1 MIGTVGSTPGQRVLA
16 IFTRQAIEFRR
27 SPHRWFDL
35 IAPAVDTLLIA
46 TIGVLAVREGA
57 SAEAGVPYLLI
68 GVLLFHVLWQAELGI
83 ALGFLDE
90 TWSRNILNLMVTPL
104 RELEFAAAVAGVGMV
119 KVVAAIAVV
128 AATGVGLYAVDVGDT
143 VLSVLPVIALLI
155 VQGWFLAFVCIGCVL
170 RFGSGAEILAWI
182 LAFVIWPFSGVFYPV
197 DALPGGLQPVAWA
210 LPTTHAFVA
219 ARAVIGGAPL
229 PWDDVAR
236 SALLTVAT
244 GVIATWFLLR
254 MLARFRRE
262 GYVTRY
268 S

>member
-1 MIGTVGSTPGQRVLA
+1 MTGAVTQRVGA
-16 IFTRQAIEFRR
+16 IFTRQAVEFRR

-35 IAPAVDTLLIA
+35 IAPAVDTVLIA

-57 SAEAGVPYLLI
+57 SAEAGVPYLLV

-83 ALGFLDE
+83 ALSFLDE

-104 RELEFAAAVAGVGMV
+104 REWEFAAAAAAVGMV
-119 KVVAAIAVV
+119 KVVAAILVV
-128 AATGVGLYAVDVGDT
+128 AATGLTLYSVEVGDT
-143 VLSVLPVIALLI
+143 ILRTLPVVALLI
-155 VQGWFLAFVCIGCVL
+155 TQGWCLAFVCIGCVL

-182 LAFVIWPFSGVFYPV
+182 LAFLIWPFSGVLYPV
-197 DALPGGLQPVAWA
+197 DALPGVLQPVSWA

-219 ARAVIGGAPL
+219 AREVVGGSPL
-229 PWDDVAR
+229 PWDDVGRA
-236 SALLTVAT
+236 AALTVVAA
-244 GVIATWFLLR
+244 GLSLWFLLR

>member
-1 MIGTVGSTPGQRVLA
+1 VVSTATAQRIGAV
-16 IFTRQAIEFRR
+16 FTRQAIEFRR

-57 SAEAGVPYLLI
+57 SAEAGVPYLLV

-104 RELEFAAAVAGVGMV
+104 REWEFVTAAAAVGMA
-119 KVVAAIAVV
+119 KVVAAIVVV
-128 AATGVGLYAVDVGDT
+128 AATGVALYAVDVGDT
-143 VLSVLPVIALLI
+143 VLGVLPVIALLI

-197 DALPGGLQPVAWA
+197 DALPGALQPVAWA

-219 ARAVIGGAPL
+219 AREVIGGGAL

-236 SALLTVAT
+236 SAALTAIT
-244 GVIATWFLLR
+244 GALTTWFLLR

>member
-1 MIGTVGSTPGQRVLA
+1 MSTATDLSRQRIGAVFQ
-16 IFTRQAIEFRR
+16 RQAMEFRR

-35 IAPAVDTLLIA
+35 VAPAVDTILIA

-57 SAEAGVPYLLI
+57 SAEAGVPYLLV

-104 RELEFAAAVAGVGMV
+104 REWEFATAAAAVGMV
-119 KVVAAIAVV
+119 KVVAAIVVVGATGLALYSVEVGSIILQTLPVV
-128 AATGVGLYAVDVGDT
+128 AL
-143 VLSVLPVIALLI
+143 LVI
-155 VQGWFLAFVCIGCVL
+155 QGWCLAFVCIGAVL

-182 LAFVIWPFSGVFYPV
+182 LAFVLWPFSGVLYPV
-197 DALPGGLQPVAWA
+197 DALPGALQPVSLV
-210 LPTTHAFVA
+210 LPTTHAFRA
-219 ARAVIGGAPL
+219 AREVIAGNPL
-229 PWDDVAR
+229 PWDEVAL
-236 SALLTVAT
+236 SAALTVAAA
-244 GVIATWFLLR
+244 VLSTWFLLR

>member
-1 MIGTVGSTPGQRVLA
+1 MSALVTQRIGAVFA
-16 IFTRQAIEFRR
+16 RQATEFKR

-35 IAPAVDTLLIA
+35 IAPAVDTVLIA
-46 TIGVLAVREGA
+46 TIGVLATREGA
-57 SAEAGVPYLLI
+57 SAEAGVPYLLV

-104 RELEFAAAVAGVGMV
+104 REWEFAAAAAAVGMV
-119 KVVAAIAVV
+119 KVVAAILVV
-128 AATGVGLYAVDVGDT
+128 GATGLALYAVDVGDT
-143 VLSVLPVIALLI
+143 ILRTLPVIALLI
-155 VQGWFLAFVCIGCVL
+155 IQGWFLAFVCIGCVL

-182 LAFVIWPFSGVFYPV
+182 LAFIIWPFSGVLYPV
-197 DALPGGLQPVAWA
+197 DALPGALQPVSWA

-219 ARAVIGGAPL
+219 AREVIGGSPL
-229 PWDDVAR
+229 PWDDLAR
-236 SALLTVAT
+236 SAGLTVLT
-244 GVIATWFLLR
+244 GVLTTWFLLR